1 MRVSELHSVDAE
13 LLEEQATFTVLA
25 EQCKSWTPS
34 FSSFPFL
41 SSALVIPCG
50 ISKRLLARS
59 TVRKISASSGE
70 RKTHMQLETLKK
82 CSDWFRVH
90 SFRDLDDPGSRV
102 SRKEI
107 VVSLDQYPHDF
118 GLGPNPREPNLT
130 SEVSKA
136 IRDTLE
142 DDWKDF
148 HLLNRGVTVLAKDI
162 NYDNRSQRVQLFL
175 DETEEERKFFGL
187 LDGGNTNARIN
198 VWREGLDEQQAQVRL
213 PETFVNMQV
222 LIPQMKGA
230 SVPQGPMLDLLNDIK
245 EARNTSVQVKKKSL
259 ADARNHFEA
268 LKKALEHEAYYSQ
281 ISWHEGQNGGVDAQ
295 QIVTLLMIYY
305 PSFCA
310 AAEGGEPSNAYGHK
324 ERCLDAFL
332 DYAKKEPQLLEQ
344 WIKILPTLITLFDTL
359 QMEFPDNYTGY
370 FGKITEVQI
379 YNEKKYERGNKKYR
393 KTVPVSQFLGRE
405 MKYSYPAG
413 WLYPLFAAFRFLA
426 GPDKI
431 TGEITWKK
439 DPVQFWKDHGKD
451 ICDQYIPH
459 IVAKDYAPKKIATD
473 LLCYQAVRRAV
484 SDLYKDELL
493 RDAGITT

>member
-1 MRVSELHSVDAE
+1 
-13 LLEEQATFTVLA
+13 
-25 EQCKSWTPS
+25 
-34 FSSFPFL
+34 
-41 SSALVIPCG
+41 
-50 ISKRLLARS
+50 
-59 TVRKISASSGE
+59 
-70 RKTHMQLETLKK
+70 MQLDTLKK
-82 CSDWFRVH
+82 CTDWFRVH
-90 SFRDLDDPGSRV
+90 SLRDLEDPGSRV
-102 SRKEI
+102 ARKEI

-136 IRDTLE
+136 IRDTLD

-148 HLLNRGVTVLAKDI
+148 HLLNRGVTVLAKEID
-162 NYDNRSQRVQLFL
+162 YDNRSQRVRLFL
-175 DETEEERKFFGL
+175 DETEEEKKFFGL

-198 VWREGLDEQQAQVRL
+198 VWREGLDDQVAQPRL
-213 PETFVNMQV
+213 AETFVNMQV

-230 SVPQGPMLDLLNDIK
+230 SVPAGEMLDLLNDIK

-268 LKKALEHEAYYSQ
+268 LKQALEHESYFPE

-295 QIVTLLMIYY
+295 QIVTLLMVYY
-305 PSFCA
+305 PSFSA

-332 DYAKKEPQLLEQ
+332 EYAKKEPQVLEK

-359 QMEFPDNYTGY
+359 QMEFPDHYPGY

-379 YNEKKYERGNKKYR
+379 YNEKKFERGNKKYR
-393 KTVPVSQFLGRE
+393 KTIPTSQFLRRE
-405 MKYSYPAG
+405 MKYSYPVG

-426 GPDKI
+426 GPDKT
-431 TGEITWKK
+431 TGEIIWKK
-439 DPVQFWKDHGKD
+439 DPVQFWKDHAKA
-451 ICDQYIPH
+451 ICDQYVPH

-493 RDAGITT
+493 REAGITA

>member
-1 MRVSELHSVDAE
+1 
-13 LLEEQATFTVLA
+13 
-25 EQCKSWTPS
+25 
-34 FSSFPFL
+34 
-41 SSALVIPCG
+41 
-50 ISKRLLARS
+50 
-59 TVRKISASSGE
+59 
-70 RKTHMQLETLKK
+70 MQLETLKK

-245 EARNTSVQVKKKSL
+245 EERNTSVQVKKKSL